1 MTKSNKKKTVT
12 LYDRRKKKDGLAKI
26 LTLFN
31 CLAWIMILLVLI
43 TTECA
48 KPQFET
54 FFDRFYGLHLRTYW
68 DIDFLQYLMWVSIF
82 GILMSF
88 LGIMLNF
95 NRARRKRDSSI
106 LHISVMGIVS
116 LAALMGAIYW
126 MAHQS

>member
-1 MTKSNKKKTVT
+1 MTGVKKKM
-12 LYDRRKKKDGLAKI
+12 DGQKYW
-26 LTLFN
+26 TLFN

-54 FFDRFYGLHLRTYW
+54 FFDRFYGLPLRTWW

-88 LGIMLNF
+88 LGIMLNLT
-95 NRARRKRDSSI
+95 RARRKKDSSI
-106 LHISVMGIVS
+106 IHIVVMGIVS
-116 LAALMGAIYW
+116 LAALLGAMYF
-126 MAHQS
+126 MAHLS